1 MNGYEHYQRAEEQLA
16 HCARYGTNPDR
27 LAVAQVHALLA
38 HTAAMA
44 DAARFRDELYS
55 GNGEEPPA
63 KVARKRTAATK
74 SAAIA
79 DDFLG
84 GAI

>member
-1 MNGYEHYQRAEEQLA
+1 MNGYEHYQRAEEELE

-27 LAVAQVHALLA
+27 VAIAQVHALLA

-63 KVARKRTAATK
+63 KVARKRNAADK
-74 SAAIA
+74 SASAA
-79 DDFLG
+79 DLYL
-84 GAI
+84 